1 MQVRQQEKYIVW
13 LKKISK
19 RHFKKTLLRRQHIGS
34 T

>member
-13 LKKISK
+13 LKKFQNDIL
-19 RHFKKTLLRRQHIGS
+19 KKILLRRQHIGS